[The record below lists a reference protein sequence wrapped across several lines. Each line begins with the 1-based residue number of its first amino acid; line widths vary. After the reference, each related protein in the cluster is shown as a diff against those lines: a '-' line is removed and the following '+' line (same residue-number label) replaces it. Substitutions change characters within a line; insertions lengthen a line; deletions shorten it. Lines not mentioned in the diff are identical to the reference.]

1 MLDTGL
7 LQINGLIIVIPIIIS
22 VLISAIFFIMVR
34 KSLKNKNEL
43 KDSLQEDIRILQ
55 DRLDNNPI
63 KDDLA
68 QLRTRIDNIA
78 GEVGKIDDIAQIKV
92 SMDLLE
98 TTVTEANN
106 EKNSQNL
113 ELLKTA
119 IDAQLKNMSTEIE
132 KITDKKIN
140 NDLVVKAEF
149 YELKNRVINYLGN
162 EDSENKILNL
172 FDIIDSDNLKTIQW
186 KCDILNILKDG
197 YVPKI
202 HSGSIKGRFS
212 ESSANKFIKRLQEK
226 NIVVSD
232 EIARHLISEDE
243 YWIFDYTKNPSQL
256 KIQFEKL
263 KIREKEYQEFI
274 GNNVELVEPGLKV
287 VQREYRLPTG
297 PIDFLCLDKDG
308 KEVGLELKY
317 PKAQSKDV
325 RQLDGY
331 LKEYSSTQ
339 NYSHKIRGILVAPE
353 ISKKVEEILKSPEYG
368 LSGMEVKF
376 NQENSHNL
384 VKDEQPDTVED
395 EQPEVVEPEQ
405 LEVVEPEQPVVEE
418 TSAENYAKKII
429 QKEFDVESDSSLS
442 EEDPAQIK
450 KRLQL
455 RYIELRKN
463 DLSTDLILNKIESE
477 FPELSMTE
485 IKEIL
490 YL

>member
-22 VLISAIFFIMVR
+22 VLISAIFFIVIR

-55 DRLDNNPI
+55 DRLDNSPI

-68 QLRTRIDNIA
+68 LLQTRLDTIA
-78 GEVGKIDDIAQIKV
+78 GNVGKIDEIAEIKV

-98 TTVTEANN
+98 TNITQANDAEN
-106 EKNSQNL
+106 SKNYN
-113 ELLKTA
+113 LLKAA
-119 IDAQLKNMSTEIE
+119 IDTQLNNVEKKIE
-132 KITDKKIN
+132 QITDQKIN
-140 NDLVVKAEF
+140 NDLVVKDEF
-149 YELKNRVINYLGN
+149 YELKNRVINFLGN
-162 EDSENKILNL
+162 DDSENKILNL

-186 KCDILNILKDG
+186 KCDILNILKEG
-197 YVPKI
+197 YVPEI

-212 ESSANKFIKRLQEK
+212 ESSAKKFIKKLQDK

-232 EIARHLISEDE
+232 EIERHLISEDE

-274 GNNVELVEPGLKV
+274 ENNVELVEPGLKV
-287 VQREYRLPTG
+287 VQREYSLSTG
-297 PIDFLCLDKDG
+297 PIDFLCMDKDG

-384 VKDEQPDTVED
+384 VKDEQPETVED

-405 LEVVEPEQPVVEE
+405 PEVVEE

>member
-1 MLDTGL
+1 M
-7 LQINGLIIVIPIIIS
+7 
-22 VLISAIFFIMVR
+22 
-34 KSLKNKNEL
+34 
-43 KDSLQEDIRILQ
+43 
-55 DRLDNNPI
+55 
-63 KDDLA
+63 
-68 QLRTRIDNIA
+68 
-78 GEVGKIDDIAQIKV
+78 
-92 SMDLLE
+92 
-98 TTVTEANN
+98 
-106 EKNSQNL
+106 
-113 ELLKTA
+113 
-119 IDAQLKNMSTEIE
+119 
-132 KITDKKIN
+132 
-140 NDLVVKAEF
+140 
-149 YELKNRVINYLGN
+149 
-162 EDSENKILNL
+162 
-172 FDIIDSDNLKTIQW
+172 
-186 KCDILNILKDG
+186 
-197 YVPKI
+197 
-202 HSGSIKGRFS
+202 
-212 ESSANKFIKRLQEK
+212 
-226 NIVVSD
+226 
-232 EIARHLISEDE
+232 
-243 YWIFDYTKNPSQL
+243 
-256 KIQFEKL
+256 
-263 KIREKEYQEFI
+263 
-274 GNNVELVEPGLKV
+274 
-287 VQREYRLPTG
+287 
-297 PIDFLCLDKDG
+297 DKDG

-384 VKDEQPDTVED
+384 VKDEQPETVED

-405 LEVVEPEQPVVEE
+405 PEVVEE

>member
-331 LKEYSSTQ
+331 VKEYSNGQ
-339 NYSHKIRGILVAPE
+339 NYSHNIRGILVAPE
-353 ISKKVEEILKSPEYG
+353 ISEKVEENLSKYG
-368 LSGMEVKF
+368 LYGKEVQF
-376 NQENSHNL
+376 NQENSNNL
-384 VKDEQPDTVED
+384 VED
-395 EQPEVVEPEQ
+395 EQPESVED
-405 LEVVEPEQPVVEE
+405 EQPESVEDE
-418 TSAENYAKKII
+418 QPESVEDEQPESVEDESAKNYVKKII
-429 QKEFDVESDSSLS
+429 QNESGVQSDSSLS
-442 EEDPAQIK
+442 EEDHAQIK